1 MKHSSMFILLA
12 VALVGTACE
21 RHSADSLPSHDGGHA
36 AKHEGAPAAAHAP
49 AAVPAP
55 AGGEHKAEP
64 KKAEA
69 APAAGEAPKFFQE
82 NKPAK

>member
-1 MKHSSMFILLA
+1 MKHSSMLILLA

-21 RHSADSLPSHDGGHA
+21 RHSADSLPAHEGGHA
-36 AKHEGAPAAAHAP
+36 AKHEGAPAAHAP
-49 AAVPAP
+49 AAAPAP
-55 AGGEHKAEP
+55 AAGEHKAEP
-64 KKAEA
+64 KKEDA